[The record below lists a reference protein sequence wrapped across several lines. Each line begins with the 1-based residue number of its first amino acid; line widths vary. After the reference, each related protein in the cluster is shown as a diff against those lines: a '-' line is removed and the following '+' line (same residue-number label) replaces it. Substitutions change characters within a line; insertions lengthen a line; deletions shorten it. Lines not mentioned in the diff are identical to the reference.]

1 MIEVDVDVLVVEVDV
16 DATTVSK
23 SAASDPVPDDT
34 VIVVGLF
41 VEDAIEREPEAVH
54 EEKMYPEAGTAEI
67 M

>member
-23 SAASDPVPDDT
+23 LAAIDSVPDDT
-34 VIVVGLF
+34 VIVVGLL

-54 EEKMYPEAGTAEI
+54 EEKM
-67 M
+67 